1 MTFVTNSNYREEFK
15 VSLQELI
22 GTEFLSVGC
31 LNCYLHMKAEFDE
44 INSDG
49 ASERLI
55 L

>member
-1 MTFVTNSNYREEFK
+1 MTFGTDSNYREEFK
-15 VSLQELI
+15 VSLRELI

-44 INSDG
+44 IHSDG
-49 ASERLI
+49 AFVRLI